1 MSLLIKNGK
10 VYQNGALARKN
21 IFIKSHR
28 IEKITSQNIKAEK
41 TIDAKNKII
50 IPGLIDSHVHF
61 REPGMTHKED
71 FLTGSMAAA
80 AGGITTILD
89 MPNTNPPT
97 TNLQRLEEK
106 MQLAKKSIVNYGFH
120 FGSTN
125 DNIAEIEKVKN
136 VASVKVYMDFTTGGL
151 KLDELNVLKKIFT
164 SNKIV
169 AVHGEDKNILKA
181 LELIQHSKNHLYLCH
196 VSSKEE
202 LHYAKPKKI
211 NDFLGTRKTKFSGAP
226 KMQSIFQCTK
236 NPKDFLVSQKVKNKV
251 FVETCPHYLFLTAKD
266 VNELGSFAEMKPGLK
281 TKQDQNALWEGIK
294 NGKVD
299 TIATDHAPHTKEEK
313 MQANYPYGV
322 PGCETMLPLLL
333 NAMNE
338 KKITLK
344 KIVQLCCENPAEIFK
359 IKNKGRIK
367 EGFDA
372 DLTIIGLNMEKE
384 VKNDEL
390 VTKCKWSPFDGWKL
404 KGWPTHTI
412 VNGNIIF
419 ENGNI
424 NKINGKGVSYD
435 E

>member
-10 VYQNGALARKN
+10 IYQNGALARKN
-21 IFIKSHR
+21 IFIKNHK
-28 IEKITSQNIKAEK
+28 IDKITSQDLKAEK
-41 TIDAKNKII
+41 TIDAKNKIV

-61 REPGMTHKED
+61 REPGATHKED

-80 AGGITTILD
+80 AGGITTVLD
-89 MPNTNPPT
+89 MPNTNPAT

-106 MQLAKKSIVNYGFH
+106 RRLAKKSIVNYGFH

-125 DNIAEIEKVKN
+125 DNMPEIEKAKN
-136 VASVKVYMDFTTGGL
+136 VASVKVYMDFTTGDL
-151 KLDELNVLKKIFT
+151 KLDKLDVLKKIFT
-164 SNKIV
+164 SNKTIS
-169 AVHGEDKNILKA
+169 VHGENENILEA
-181 LELIQHSKNHLYLCH
+181 IELIQHAHNHLYLCH

-202 LHYAKPKKI
+202 LHYAKRHKI
-211 NDFLGTRKTKFSGAP
+211 KNARTKSGTNSVGR
-226 KMQSIFQCTK
+226 
-236 NPKDFLVSQKVKNKV
+236 V

-266 VNELGSFAEMKPGLK
+266 INKLGSFAEMKPGLK
-281 TKQDQNALWEGIK
+281 TKQDQKALWQGLY
-294 NGKVD
+294 NGRID

-313 MQANYPYGV
+313 MQENYPYGV

-344 KIVQLCCENPAEIFK
+344 KIVQLCCENPAEIFR

-367 EGFDA
+367 EGYDA
-372 DLTIIGLNMEKE
+372 DLAIIDLNLEKE

-390 VTKCKWSPFDGWKL
+390 LTKCKWSPFDGWKL
-404 KGWPTHTI
+404 KGWPAMTI
-412 VNGNIIF
+412 VNGNIVF
-419 ENGNI
+419 D
-424 NKINGKGVSYD
+424 NGKVNNIKAKEVAYD

>member
-10 VYQNGALARKN
+10 VYQNGALVKKDILIKN
-21 IFIKSHR
+21 NKIA
-28 IEKITSQNIKAEK
+28 KITSQDLKADK
-41 TIDAKNKII
+41 IINAKNKII

-61 REPGMTHKED
+61 REPGMAHKED

-89 MPNTNPPT
+89 MPNTIPPT

-106 MQLAKKSIVNYGFH
+106 RQLAKKSIVNYGFH

-125 DNIAEIEKVKN
+125 DNIAEIGKAKN
-136 VASVKVYMDFTTGGL
+136 VASVKVYMDFTTGDL
-151 KLDELNVLKKIFT
+151 KLDDYKILKKIFAG
-164 SNKIV
+164 SRIV
-169 AVHGEDKNILKA
+169 SVHGEDENILKA
-181 LELIQHSKNHLYLCH
+181 IELIQHSSNHLYLCH

-202 LHYAKPKKI
+202 LHYAKKQKI
-211 NDFLGTRKTKFSGAP
+211 
-226 KMQSIFQCTK
+226 
-236 NPKDFLVSQKVKNKV
+236 KNKI

-281 TKQDQNALWEGIK
+281 TRQDQDALWEGIK
-294 NGKVD
+294 TGKVD

-313 MQANYPYGV
+313 MQLNYPYGV

-333 NAMNE
+333 NELNN

-344 KIVQLCCENPAEIFK
+344 KIVELCCHNPAKIFK
-359 IKNKGRIK
+359 IKNRGFIK

-372 DLTIIGLNMEKE
+372 DLTIVDLDLKKE
-384 VKNDEL
+384 VKNNGL
-390 VTKCKWSPFDGWKL
+390 LTKCKWSPFDGWKL

-424 NKINGKGVSYD
+424 NKISGKEVSYD